1 MYSQIT
7 LVKGESEFS
16 MIKLTTGKKTNK
28 ELAAW
33 FDITP
38 NSFSRN
44 KEIKLEELKKF
55 AKYHMAGTKV
65 VIDEVLNPYYS
76 KQGSKA
82 FEMIKSKID
91 ETWSKDGL
99 DSCSRVGLAL
109 EKQIPLNLTSKTV
122 YQYTIESRNE
132 LYGHPNKERGSIGS
146 CISLLCKKEGEGDK
160 AKYYKFTPQ
169 EERIKDELIKKYYG
183 NTTEKQALVKSMI
196 DTGEITKEE
205 GWDVLE
211 SLTNNVF
218 TNEAFMSFLQ
228 ELQELL
234 GCKIV
239 RGTLVIRDRDQLPE
253 VTFTS

>member
-1 MYSQIT
+1 
-7 LVKGESEFS
+7 
-16 MIKLTTGKKTNK
+16 MIKN
-28 ELAAW
+28 
-33 FDITP
+33 
-38 NSFSRN
+38 
-44 KEIKLEELKKF
+44 
-55 AKYHMAGTKV
+55 
-65 VIDEVLNPYYS
+65 
-76 KQGSKA
+76 
-82 FEMIKSKID
+82 KID

-239 RGTLVIRDRDQLPE
+239 RGTLVIRDKDQLPE